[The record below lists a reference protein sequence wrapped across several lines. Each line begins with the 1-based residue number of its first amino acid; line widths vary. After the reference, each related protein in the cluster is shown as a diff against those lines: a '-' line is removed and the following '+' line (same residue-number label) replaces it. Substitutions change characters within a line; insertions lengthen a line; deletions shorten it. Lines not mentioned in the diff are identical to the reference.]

1 MNKEEQ
7 LLLKKNSF
15 LEKDLAAKNRELEI
29 EASLERVRE
38 KAMAMRASEELNGL
52 IGTVFIELTK
62 LDLVLTRCVIMIYDT
77 FRNGFHWWMA
87 NSETP
92 SAPMNYFVKDT
103 NLPFFN
109 AYLKGWRERT
119 MKWTFELEGENKIRV
134 DDFLFSKTE
143 LSLLP
148 DFVISGMRAPEKVF
162 LNASFNN
169 FGNLT
174 LASLKPLPDEHFEIM
189 LRFAKVFDLTYTRFN
204 DLQKAE
210 AQAREAQIELG
221 LERVRA
227 RAMAMYSSAELKE
240 VVKTLFEELK
250 HLDVN
255 LQACLIATFDAVTS
269 DQRSW
274 IIHSKTN
281 EPYSFLIPYNEQPF
295 YQEMLKAW
303 KEKNVNWSYMLEGE
317 AKTEWENFLFTDTE
331 FKLLPGEVKEE
342 MLKPEKV
349 FFAASYY
356 PYGAIQASSPEL
368 LSKASIDIL
377 QRFSKVFDSC
387 YTRFLDL
394 QKAEAQAREAQIQL
408 ALERVRAKT
417 MAMQKSGELN
427 DVAALLFQQVKELGV
442 KTWTTGFNVWSDDN
456 NFYTDYVTTPLGNV
470 VKSYTIDTTK
480 FSVFTDISEAKKRGE
495 KFWVQYLEGGL
506 LKETYKQL
514 MSFENEEQYEKIL
527 QEGFQFPSHQYD
539 HFVFGAKVSLMFIT
553 YEAAPEAHDIFIRL
567 GNVFEQAYI
576 RFLDLQKAEAQA
588 REAKIE
594 AALEKVRSRSLAMH
608 HSDELEQVVACL
620 FDRLVELGLS
630 FDGALILLFD
640 KEKRN
645 IQLWIATVQL
655 PKPVKIELPFDEE
668 IANNTI
674 IKDLWNAVEKG
685 EHIFNRSYS
694 GETKNE
700 YFRYVIKYNESK
712 IPDPVKQ
719 IELKSENW
727 TAYFVAEKNSIIGFD
742 SWSGPIT
749 SITDEDFQVLL
760 RFARVF
766 EQAYTRF
773 LDLQKA
779 EAQAREAEIQ
789 LALERIRARTMAMY
803 KSEELA
809 ETAGLL
815 FQQIQSLGLPLIS
828 CGYNIWEEKDK
839 VCDAYMSDA
848 AGFIHPPF
856 KIVLTQSP
864 VFIHF
869 YDSRQKKEKF
879 YTEQLNGDVLAS
891 HYKYMLTLPRF
902 ASIADNFLKAG
913 FRLPEF
919 QVNNVANFSH
929 GNLIFITS
937 KEVPEAKDIFMR
949 FASVFDQSYTRFLD
963 LQKAEAQAREAQIEA
978 ALERVRS
985 RTMAMHQTS
994 ELQEVIHRVHQELL
1008 NLQLSID
1015 GGSFVVINK
1024 DIENELKCWGS
1035 GGTADTSEEVV
1046 VPDFNMPFCTN
1057 LIKGIKIGPGFF
1069 TEEFSQREKKKYFT
1083 KLFDHVPWS
1092 NLSGEQKQETLA
1104 SPGGYTRSVAVS
1116 KYTSI
1121 FIINHQ
1127 GRKFTEAENDILR
1140 RFAKVFEQTYTR
1152 FLDLQKAEKQAR
1164 ESQVETALEKV
1175 RSRTLAMQKS
1185 DELADT
1191 SAVLFKQLIHL
1202 GIAPNRLYIGI
1213 IHDNSGEIE
1222 FWITDEDGSKVSSKF
1237 TGNALNN
1244 PSIKKMYD
1252 GWAEQKKCLIID
1264 MHGKE
1269 LREYFH
1275 YLGDELRVPFKG
1287 GLSQKR
1293 RIQYLTYFSKG
1304 FIGMASPDEQPN
1316 ETVNL
1321 LERFAYVF
1329 NLTFTRFNDLQIAE
1343 AHALQAEQD
1352 LIEIKA
1358 ARKRAED
1365 ALTELRQ
1372 TQKQL
1377 IQSEK
1382 MASLGELTAGVAHE
1396 IQNPLNFVNNFSEVS
1411 NELVD
1416 EMNEELDKG
1425 EIQEAKLIAADIKQ
1439 NLEKIN
1445 YHGKRADAIVKGML
1459 QHSRQSSGKKEP
1471 TDINKLADEYLRL
1484 SYHGLRAKD
1493 KSFNAT
1499 IETDFDNSIGKIN
1512 IIPQDIGRVLLNL
1525 FNNAFYAV
1533 NEQKNKNLI
1542 SYEPKVFART
1552 QKCDGKI
1559 EITVRDN
1566 GNGIPQKILDK
1577 IFQPFFTTKPTGQ
1590 GTGLGLSLSYDII
1603 KVHGGEIKVESK
1615 DGEGSEF
1622 IIQFPVL

>member
-1 MNKEEQ
+1 
-7 LLLKKNSF
+7 
-15 LEKDLAAKNRELEI
+15 
-29 EASLERVRE
+29 
-38 KAMAMRASEELNGL
+38 
-52 IGTVFIELTK
+52 
-62 LDLVLTRCVIMIYDT
+62 
-77 FRNGFHWWMA
+77 
-87 NSETP
+87 
-92 SAPMNYFVKDT
+92 
-103 NLPFFN
+103 
-109 AYLKGWRERT
+109 
-119 MKWTFELEGENKIRV
+119 
-134 DDFLFSKTE
+134 
-143 LSLLP
+143 
-148 DFVISGMRAPEKVF
+148 
-162 LNASFNN
+162 
-169 FGNLT
+169 
-174 LASLKPLPDEHFEIM
+174 
-189 LRFAKVFDLTYTRFN
+189 
-204 DLQKAE
+204 
-210 AQAREAQIELG
+210 
-221 LERVRA
+221 
-227 RAMAMYSSAELKE
+227 
-240 VVKTLFEELK
+240 
-250 HLDVN
+250 
-255 LQACLIATFDAVTS
+255 
-269 DQRSW
+269 
-274 IIHSKTN
+274 
-281 EPYSFLIPYNEQPF
+281 
-295 YQEMLKAW
+295 
-303 KEKNVNWSYMLEGE
+303 
-317 AKTEWENFLFTDTE
+317 
-331 FKLLPGEVKEE
+331 
-342 MLKPEKV
+342 
-349 FFAASYY
+349 
-356 PYGAIQASSPEL
+356 
-368 LSKASIDIL
+368 
-377 QRFSKVFDSC
+377 VFDSC

-394 QKAEAQAREAQIQL
+394 KKAESQAREAQIQL

-417 MAMQKSGELN
+417 MAMQKPSEFIEVINIIGEQFIHLGFDFDWVNFSANGLDVSKAIDIWNFVVVPGLYQGATRLIIPFFEHPVFKKAEESVNEYNTSGN
-427 DVAALLFQQVKELGV
+427 SFTVVLLDKKDKDTFLDHLFTNTIYKDLPEEA
-442 KTWTTGFNVWSDDN
+442 KTSQYNREAYQTS
-456 NFYTDYVTTPLGNV
+456 NV
-470 VKSYTIDTTK
+470 VLKDTWL
-480 FSVFTDISEAKKRGE
+480 SVGKYDAKP
-495 KFWVQYLEGGL
+495 L
-506 LKETYKQL
+506 
-514 MSFENEEQYEKIL
+514 
-527 QEGFQFPSHQYD
+527 
-539 HFVFGAKVSLMFIT
+539 
-553 YEAAPEAHDIFIRL
+553 
-567 GNVFEQAYI
+567 
-576 RFLDLQKAEAQA
+576 
-588 REAKIE
+588 
-594 AALEKVRSRSLAMH
+594 
-608 HSDELEQVVACL
+608 
-620 FDRLVELGLS
+620 
-630 FDGALILLFD
+630 
-640 KEKRN
+640 
-645 IQLWIATVQL
+645 
-655 PKPVKIELPFDEE
+655 
-668 IANNTI
+668 
-674 IKDLWNAVEKG
+674 
-685 EHIFNRSYS
+685 
-694 GETKNE
+694 
-700 YFRYVIKYNESK
+700 
-712 IPDPVKQ
+712 
-719 IELKSENW
+719 
-727 TAYFVAEKNSIIGFD
+727 
-742 SWSGPIT
+742 
-749 SITDEDFQVLL
+749 TDEQIAILKRLANAFG
-760 RFARVF
+760 
-766 EQAYTRF
+766 QA
-773 LDLQKA
+773 
-779 EAQAREAEIQ
+779 
-789 LALERIRARTMAMY
+789 
-803 KSEELA
+803 
-809 ETAGLL
+809 
-815 FQQIQSLGLPLIS
+815 
-828 CGYNIWEEKDK
+828 
-839 VCDAYMSDA
+839 
-848 AGFIHPPF
+848 
-856 KIVLTQSP
+856 
-864 VFIHF
+864 
-869 YDSRQKKEKF
+869 
-879 YTEQLNGDVLAS
+879 
-891 HYKYMLTLPRF
+891 
-902 ASIADNFLKAG
+902 
-913 FRLPEF
+913 
-919 QVNNVANFSH
+919 
-929 GNLIFITS
+929 
-937 KEVPEAKDIFMR
+937 
-949 FASVFDQSYTRFLD
+949 YTRFLD

-1035 GGTADTSEEVV
+1035 GSTADTSEEVV

-1069 TEEFSQREKKKYFT
+1069 TEEFSQQEKKKYFT

-1499 IETDFDNSIGKIN
+1499 IETDFDQSIGKIN

-1533 NEQKNKNLI
+1533 NEQKNKNFI
-1542 SYEPKVFART
+1542 SYEPRVSVTTKKSENRV
-1552 QKCDGKI
+1552 C
-1559 EITVRDN
+1559 ITVSDN

-1603 KVHGGEIKVESK
+1603 KVHGGEIKVESSEGK
-1615 DGEGSEF
+1615 GSEF
-1622 IIQFPVL
+1622 TILLSHR